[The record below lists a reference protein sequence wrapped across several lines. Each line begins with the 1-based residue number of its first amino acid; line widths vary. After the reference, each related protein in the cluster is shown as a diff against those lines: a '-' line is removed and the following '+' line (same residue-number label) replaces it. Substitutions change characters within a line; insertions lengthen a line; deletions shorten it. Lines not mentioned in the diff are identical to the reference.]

1 MISNKYEKIVFGIM
15 IAMAMGLIIFLNMD
29 HSPHKMHFEEDKIRV
44 KVDSIYIKDI
54 KKVELLKEVSI
65 GNKIKGTN
73 TATYLRGTFQ
83 IDSDEKGKVYI
94 YNNSKPYIKITTNDK
109 ILVYNDKDSNK
120 TIKTYN
126 QLVNKYNLGS
136 SASEVKYNNLK
147 SSQTSYTR
155 KDDIVIAISM
165 MPAVLVF
172 IGIGIYSFKRKTPM
186 HFWAGT
192 TVKSEEISD
201 IKAYNK
207 ANGIMW
213 IAYGLSFLLI
223 PLLGSMVG
231 GIVIAILSPFMIVGM
246 VLCYRCIYNKYKVK

>member
-1 MISNKYEKIVFGIM
+1 MFSNKYEKIVFGIM
-15 IAMAMGLIIFLNMD
+15 IAVIIGLIIFFNID

-44 KVDSIYIKDI
+44 KIDNIYIKDI
-54 KKVELLKEVSI
+54 KSAELLDDISI
-65 GNKIKGTN
+65 GNKVNGTS
-73 TATYLRGTFQ
+73 TATYLRGIFQ
-83 IDSDEKGKVYI
+83 IDGDEKGKLYVYR
-94 YNNSKPYIKITTNDK
+94 NSKPYIKITTSDK
-109 ILVYNDKDSNK
+109 TLIYNDKDSNK
-120 TIKTYN
+120 TIETYN
-126 QLVNKYNLGS
+126 QLIKKYNLES
-136 SASEVKYNNLK
+136 STNSVKYNNLK

-155 KDDIVIAISM
+155 KDDIVITISM

-172 IGIGIYSFKRKTPM
+172 VGIGIYSFKRKTPM
-186 HFWAGT
+186 HFWAGS

-201 IKAYNK
+201 IKAYNR
-207 ANGIMW
+207 ANGVMW